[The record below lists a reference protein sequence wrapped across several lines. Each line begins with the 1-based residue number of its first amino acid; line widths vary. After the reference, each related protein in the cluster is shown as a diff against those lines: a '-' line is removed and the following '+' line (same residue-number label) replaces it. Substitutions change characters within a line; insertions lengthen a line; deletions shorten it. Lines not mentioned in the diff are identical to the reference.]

1 MDWSGSGSAAGAHF
15 NFRHGF
21 HLPHS
26 FPRRT
31 TLQSHRFQRAAC
43 PRENRRHSEVRV
55 SHRRW
60 HVYHSGRCTCQSCT
74 CRCSTMG
81 CRFANIAALA
91 VFVIFVSVFFPLY
104 YRYGMEPIR
113 IAMAVYLL
121 ALLLALPLLD
131 ELAKKHAFWG
141 SLTSFNPFRHSLC
154 VWCWRAAP
162 SLACSCRGA
171 CRFVGTPGRNK
182 HEQADEQPV
191 GMVDDAAAARRH
203 RRARQ
208 QRGRVRG
215 APDRRGRPTRSG
227 RTPGGARST

>member
-31 TLQSHRFQRAAC
+31 TLQSHRFQRVAC

-81 CRFANIAALA
+81 CRFANIAASRGFRHLR
-91 VFVIFVSVFFPLY
+91 FRL
-104 YRYGMEPIR
+104 
-113 IAMAVYLL
+113 
-121 ALLLALPLLD
+121 LPLVL
-131 ELAKKHAFWG
+131 
-141 SLTSFNPFRHSLC
+141 SVRHGADSDCDGRLFARFASC
-154 VWCWRAAP
+154 AP
-162 SLACSCRGA
+162 A
-171 CRFVGTPGRNK
+171 V
-182 HEQADEQPV
+182 
-191 GMVDDAAAARRH
+191 
-203 RRARQ
+203 
-208 QRGRVRG
+208 GRVG
-215 APDRRGRPTRSG
+215 EKTRLLG
-227 RTPGGARST
+227 DA